1 MQPVIKRNVSLK
13 AYNTFGIEAK
23 ADYFAEVSHVNELE
37 ELLRQFD
44 FKTTPLLILGGGSN
58 MLFIDDFKGLVL
70 KNNLQGIEIVFED
83 EHNLRVKAGGGVVW
97 HELVLWSVSKNLGG
111 IENLSLIPGSTG
123 ASPIQ
128 NIGAYGVELK
138 DSFYDLEVTEILTGN
153 TKTFSHADCNFGYRN
168 SVFKN
173 ELKGKYIITSVT
185 LQLKKQ
191 PVFNTSY
198 GAIEQELKKN
208 NIDKPSVKAIS
219 DAVIAIR
226 KSKLPD
232 PAVLGNAGS
241 FFKNPEIS
249 QQQFEELQKAHPVIP
264 HYPAAHGNIKLA
276 AGWLIEQCGWK
287 GKRMGN
293 TGSHKDQALVL
304 VNYGGAKGNE
314 VYQLALDISKSVKEK
329 FGVDIQPE
337 VNLIK

>member
-1 MQPVIKRNVSLK
+1 MQPEVKRNVSLK
-13 AYNTFGIEAK
+13 TYNTFGIDAK
-23 ADYFAEVSHVNELE
+23 ADYFAEVTNVE
-37 ELLRQFD
+37 ELRELLLQFN
-44 FKTTPLLILGGGSN
+44 FNTTPLLILGGGSN
-58 MLFIDDFKGLVL
+58 MLFINDFSGLVL
-70 KNNLQGIEIVFED
+70 KNNIQGIEVISEN
-83 EHNLRVKAGGGVVW
+83 EQHLRVKAGGGVVW
-97 HELVLWSVSKNLGG
+97 HELVLWSVNKNLSG

-138 DSFYDLEVTEILTGN
+138 DCFYELEAIEITTGLQ
-153 TKTFSHADCNFGYRN
+153 KTFSRSDCQFGYRS

-173 ELKGKYIITSVT
+173 ELRGKYIITAIT
-185 LQLKKQ
+185 LQLNKQ

-208 NIDKPSVKAIS
+208 KIDHPSVKAIS
-219 DAVIAIR
+219 DAVITIR

-232 PAVLGNAGS
+232 PALLGNAGS
-241 FFKNPEIS
+241 FFKNPEIAK
-249 QQQFEELQKAHPVIP
+249 QQFEELLKLYPALP

-287 GKRMGN
+287 GKRVGN

-304 VNYGGAKGNE
+304 VNYGNAKGEE
-314 VYQLALDISKSVKEK
+314 VYHLALEISQSVKEK
-329 FGVDIQPE
+329 FGVEIQPE
-337 VNLIK
+337 VNLIG